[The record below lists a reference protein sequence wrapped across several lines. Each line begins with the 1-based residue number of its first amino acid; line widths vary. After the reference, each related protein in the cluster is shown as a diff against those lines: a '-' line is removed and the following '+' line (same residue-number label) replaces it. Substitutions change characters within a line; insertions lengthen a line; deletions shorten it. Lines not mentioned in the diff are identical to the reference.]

1 MGCAYVAPWCNWL
14 TRGPFKA
21 ESTGSIPVGA
31 TKLNRNRNKM
41 LKLLAIL
48 HEQSVDELCGNYAAI
63 PTFGVAA
70 RLATSISVEDTH
82 TRFAPSPRAH
92 GAPRPSWHQAE
103 SRSGLHFE
111 VSIWIGEV
119 SARIK
124 GATGILSCSVRLSR
138 TRDCESGGRPIGK
151 LHNQVG
157 VIEKTSANGFQS
169 FVTQHRHSSARF

>member
-1 MGCAYVAPWCNWL
+1 MYVAPWCNWL

-48 HEQSVDELCGNYAAI
+48 HEQSVDESCGNYAAI

-70 RLATSISVEDTH
+70 RLATSISVEDPPVLRLPPGRTE
-82 TRFAPSPRAH
+82 R
-92 GAPRPSWHQAE
+92 PRPSWHQAE